1 MKNRKILTVSCMV
14 LYTLSHSS
22 FADSE
27 NVGNVRWT
35 YSVHN
40 DEAWLTA
47 QPGSN
52 QGTISDSVTGAI
64 TIPSLLGGKP
74 VTRLANYS
82 FAHCKISKVIF
93 PDVVRH
99 IGGAAFWDCAN
110 LESISVPLS
119 VTNIGGSAFNGCIK
133 LRGFTWPE
141 SVHSIESS
149 TFEGCT
155 NLTEFCVPD
164 AVTYIG
170 NRAFANCKKLS
181 KVVFN
186 GAMPANITNA
196 HMIDYA
202 SSVRYRKKF
211 AAEYETLVPTI
222 CFAGYVLIDNDEW
235 LNILGHSFSKGGLA
249 TWFGDYDVSHDGE
262 GAMRSGAVANAQ
274 SSWIETKVNGP
285 VRLSFWWKASSE
297 EYDGEVFDYAY
308 LSVDGEPQGTLND
321 YQLDGV
327 AIGGKTGW
335 TNVVYDIMEAG
346 EHTVRWT
353 YTKDEIDESDVG
365 EDCVW
370 LDEVSLDPLV
380 SLSFGLN
387 GGEGTVPA
395 PIDEF
400 ARSQVV
406 LPTTAGFHKPKYTFV
421 GWNDGVE
428 TYAGG
433 TRYVVASSN
442 VTFTAVW
449 CANTLSAPV
458 ITSEDVSDG
467 GVLQSASA
475 RISITAEK
483 GSAIH
488 YTLDGSDPTAASAL
502 YTGPFSV
509 DGLSVTVRAIAI
521 RNDYFDSAV
530 TAFSFRRQPASIADG
545 INASGRTV
553 STNGVAG
560 WSCVFGN
567 MAHDGVAALRSGAIG
582 DSETSVIEMT
592 VVGSGEIGFWWKSSS
607 EISRNRKYDYV
618 SFLIDGE
625 EASWLGGETD
635 WTNETFSVTGEGTH
649 TFSWV
654 YQKND
659 NGKTQGEDC
668 AWLDE
673 VTWTSNDPLPDVT
686 GDAEVGAVLTSAGDE
701 VRLKAKLATDTT
713 YRQFRTWVDGK
724 GLSHAAVKA
733 SPNAWFSYVLDAPC
747 LMAKATP
754 LASEDVLIESIEPSG
769 VTSGA
774 FDLVVEIAGME
785 IGTAAQLAEVLG
797 VEGATELN
805 ESAFSSDGLSFTLQ
819 RTADGKTKATVTPVG
834 SPPSFF
840 LRVKVK

>member
-1 MKNRKILTVSCMV
+1 MKFLNNKLKLGLLMVMVIGGTTSLQAHETTIGGYKVGYGPASRIDGGHYYYYGCSIAAHGDKQGLLVVPSHLFNYDAGYPCDYYIDRISARGFSNQSRIEDITFPDEISIIEPFSFENCTSLTNVVFGNGVTSIGYGTFTNCTKLTSV
-14 LYTLSHSS
+14 TL
-22 FADSE
+22 
-27 NVGNVRWT
+27 
-35 YSVHN
+35 
-40 DEAWLTA
+40 
-47 QPGSN
+47 PGS
-52 QGTISDSVTGAI
+52 I
-64 TIPSLLGGKP
+64 
-74 VTRLANYS
+74 
-82 FAHCKISKVIF
+82 
-93 PDVVRH
+93 
-99 IGGAAFWDCAN
+99 
-110 LESISVPLS
+110 
-119 VTNIGGSAFNGCIK
+119 TNINAFGTGWFVGAFLGCTGLRNVLFLGDVPNGV
-133 LRGFTWPE
+133 PE
-141 SVHSIESS
+141 SCI
-149 TFEGCT
+149 
-155 NLTEFCVPD
+155 L
-164 AVTYIG
+164 
-170 NRAFANCKKLS
+170 L
-181 KVVFN
+181 
-186 GAMPANITNA
+186 
-196 HMIDYA
+196 YA
-202 SSVRYRKKF
+202 TDVRYRKKY
-211 AAEYETLVPTI
+211 ADNYAMIVPDAI
-222 CFAGYVLIDNDEW
+222 FAGYIMFDDDEW
-235 LNILGHSFSKGGLA
+235 LNIFGQQFIKDGVA
-249 TWFGDYDVSHDGE
+249 DWFGDYDVSHDNE
-262 GAMRSGAVANAQ
+262 GAMRSGAVGNEQ

-308 LSVDGEPQGTLND
+308 MSVDGEPQGVLND
-321 YQLDGV
+321 YQLEGV

-335 TNVVYDIMEAG
+335 TNVVYDNMEAG

-353 YTKDEIDESDVG
+353 YTKDEVDESDVG

-380 SLSFGLN
+380 SLSFCLN
-387 GGEGTVPA
+387 GGEGTA
-395 PIDEF
+395 PTPISAF

-406 LPTTAGFHKPKYTFV
+406 LPTTAGFHKHRYTFV

-428 TYAGG
+428 TYSGG
-433 TRYVVASSN
+433 TRYVVVSSN

-449 CANTLSAPV
+449 RANTLLAPV

-475 RISITAEK
+475 RISITAEN
-483 GSAIH
+483 GSSIH

-509 DGLSVTVRAIAI
+509 DGLSVAVRAIAI

-530 TAFSFRRQPASIADG
+530 TAFSFRRQPVSIADG

-567 MAHDGVAALRSGAIG
+567 VAHDGVAALRSGAIG

-673 VTWTSNDPLPDVT
+673 VTWMSNDPLPDVT

-701 VRLKAKLATDTT
+701 VRLKAKLVTVAT
-713 YRQFRTWVDGK
+713 YRQFRTWVEGK
-724 GLSHAAVKA
+724 NLEHTAVKA
-733 SPNAWFSYVLDAPC
+733 SPNAWFSYVLDVPG
-747 LMAKATP
+747 LMAKASP
-754 LASEDVLIESIEPSG
+754 IANEDVVIETIEPSG

-774 FDLVVEIAGME
+774 FDLVVDIAGTE
-785 IGTAAQLAEVLG
+785 IGTAARLAEVLG

-805 ESAFSSDGLSFTLQ
+805 ESAFSSEGLTFSFQ
-819 RTADGKTKATVTPVG
+819 RTIDGKAKATVTPAG
-834 SPPSFF
+834 SPPAFF